1 MKKIGLVAMLVIAMV
16 AALVGCGTPAAETPA
31 ATDASATEVP
41 AEPIALKTAGSTSV
55 APVMEAL
62 VELYV
67 AANPNVEI
75 TVEQGGSGVGVTS
88 TAEGTVD
95 FGMAS
100 RNVKDDEKT
109 ANPDMKTTLLCLD
122 GVAVVVN
129 SANTVAELTKE
140 QVKDIYL
147 GKVTDWSEV
156 GGPKGKINLYTRDA
170 ASGTR
175 GAFQELF
182 LGKDDAGEEII
193 IDETICAG
201 VFDSTGAV
209 GSAVQSD
216 AMGIGY
222 MSLGVV
228 PEYDGVTALKIDGVD
243 ATVDNM
249 KNGTY
254 KYMRPFNLLTMGDPA
269 GDVAKFFE
277 YCTTNQEAVD
287 YMAGKGY
294 VIP

>member
-1 MKKIGLVAMLVIAMV
+1 MKKIGLVAILVIAMV
-16 AALVGCGTPAAETPA
+16 AALVGCGAPAAEIPA
-31 ATDASATEVP
+31 PTEASEMEAT
-41 AEPIALKTAGSTSV
+41 AEPVALKTAGSTSV
-55 APVMEAL
+55 APVIEAL

-75 TVEQGGSGVGVTS
+75 TVEQGGSGVGITS

-100 RNVKDDEKT
+100 RNVKDDEQT

-147 GKVTDWSEV
+147 GKVTDWSQV

-228 PEYDGVTALKIDGVD
+228 PEYDGVMALKIDGVD